1 MTPPLTDWEDE
12 LGRLLAHRLRTR
24 AIDLL
29 GSGEWTAADFED
41 AIDATERR
49 LTLRQRELVW
59 EALTGDPRLA
69 AVAARASRGE
79 GSTPI

>member
-24 AIDLL
+24 ATERL
-29 GSGEWTAADFED
+29 SAGEWTAADFED
-41 AIDATERR
+41 AIEATERR

-59 EALTGDPRLA
+59 EALTGDPELSA
-69 AVAARASRGE
+69 AAARTSQGE
-79 GSTPI
+79 GSTRI